1 MVMTSVLFQRILL
14 LFKNLTWG
22 FFNDGVMTCLDLI
35 EEVYDIEVD
44 LDFGLD
50 DGQQTYITN

>member
-1 MVMTSVLFQRILL
+1 MVMTNVLLQRILV
-14 LFKNLTWG
+14 LFKNLTWD

-35 EEVYDIEVD
+35 EKVYDIEVD

-50 DGQQTYITN
+50 DSQQTYITN